1 MQKNLLI
8 NFEVKFLEY
17 SFLIPQFGNFILTVL
32 AFILCLSVIVFV
44 HEFGHY
50 FIGKISGIHAE
61 VFSIGFGPVITSF
74 YDRNGTKWQVAAL
87 PLGGYVKFL
96 GDKNASRSSR
106 QITTPPKDPNFMRK
120 SMHGAPLWA
129 RFLTVAAGPVFNFI
143 FSGLI
148 FFAIFMS
155 QGIIKFPLM
164 VDKLFDAPYDQKLR
178 KDDIVRSINGVE
190 IKDNLHDFNSL
201 IEDSLSN
208 GTLTYVIER
217 EAKLITV
224 DQVTQNPPRIT
235 QVLPKSSAIS
245 AGLEKGDFILSI
257 NKNGITNF
265 SQIKQIVEAS
275 QGEVLQVEYW
285 REGTIYETELKPL
298 IVDVPTE
305 NGGFERIYRIGI
317 VSDYLS
323 FQPAKTKQSISLALT
338 SSIASIY
345 LIMEGSVK
353 GLYHI
358 LFGNI
363 SSCNLSGPI
372 SIAETSG
379 QMVKQGSMSYLWFI
393 AVLST
398 AIGMINLFP
407 IPVLDGGHLMFFT
420 VEAIIGK
427 KPNETIVNTFMTF
440 GFVLLVGL
448 MLFSLF
454 NDFLCP

>member
-1 MQKNLLI
+1 M
-8 NFEVKFLEY
+8 EY
-17 SFLIPQFGNFILTVL
+17 TLFFPQFSNLVITVL
-32 AFILCLSVIVFV
+32 AFVLCLSIIVFV

-50 FIGKISGIHAE
+50 FVGKLSGIHAE
-61 VFSIGFGPVITSF
+61 VFSIGFGPVVMSK
-74 YDRNGTKWQVAAL
+74 YDKRGTKWQIAAF

-96 GDKNASRSSR
+96 GDKNSASV
-106 QITTPPKDPNFMRK
+106 PDPKINFEDDQSFLRK

-129 RFLTVAAGPVFNFI
+129 RFITVAAGPIFNFI
-143 FSGLI
+143 FSGVI
-148 FFAIFMS
+148 FFLIYMN
-155 QGIIKFPLM
+155 QGIIKTPLT
-164 VDKLFDAPYDQKLR
+164 VDKLFDAPYEQKLR
-178 KDDIVRSINGVE
+178 KDDIVRSINGIELTDKIDDLSSLADVSISGNFFTYVVE
-190 IKDNLHDFNSL
+190 R
-201 IEDSLSN
+201 N
-208 GTLTYVIER
+208 GTVVTL
-217 EAKLITV
+217 
-224 DQVTQNPPRIT
+224 DQVIQNPPRIT

-257 NKNGITNF
+257 NSERISSF
-265 SQIKQIVEAS
+265 SQIKEFVEAS
-275 QGEVLQVEYW
+275 RGQSLKIEYW
-285 REGTIYETELKPL
+285 RKGQIYETELTPL
-298 IVDVPTE
+298 VVDVPTE
-305 NGGFERIYRIGI
+305 TGGFEPIYRIGI
-317 VSDYLS
+317 VSDYLP
-323 FQPAKTKQSISLALT
+323 FQPVTKKQSISWALV
-338 SSIASIY
+338 SSVESIY
-345 LIMEGSVK
+345 LIMEGSIK

-379 QMVKQGSMSYLWFI
+379 QMVKQGSMNFLWFI

-420 VEAIIGK
+420 FEAIMGK
-427 KPNETIVNTFMTF
+427 KPNQSIVNNFMTF

>member
-1 MQKNLLI
+1 M
-8 NFEVKFLEY
+8 EY
-17 SFLIPQFGNFILTVL
+17 SFFIPQFGNFIITAL
-32 AFILCLSVIVFV
+32 AFIFCLSIIVFV

-61 VFSIGFGPVITSF
+61 VFSIGFGPVLTSF
-74 YDRNGTKWQVAAL
+74 YDKKGTKWQIAAL

-96 GDKNASRSSR
+96 GDKNPSGSPSSGMA
-106 QITTPPKDPNFMRK
+106 QQTDQNLLRK
-120 SMHGAPLWA
+120 SMLGAPLWA
-129 RFLTVAAGPVFNFI
+129 RFMTVAAGPIFNFI
-143 FSGLI
+143 FSGII
-148 FFAIFMS
+148 FFIIYMN
-155 QGIIKFPLM
+155 QGIIKFPLT
-164 VDKLFDAPYDQKLR
+164 VDKVFDTPYEQKLR
-178 KDDIVRSINGVE
+178 RDDIVRSINGLE
-190 IKDNLHDFNSL
+190 IKDKFDDFS
-201 IEDSLSN
+201 
-208 GTLTYVIER
+208 TLEKETISKKLFTYVVER
-217 EAKLITV
+217 NGKLITI
-224 DQVTQNPPRIT
+224 DQVVQNPPRIT

-257 NKNGITNF
+257 NSEGISDFT
-265 SQIKQIVEAS
+265 QIKQIVEKS
-275 QGEVLQVEYW
+275 QGQVLKIEYW
-285 REGTIYETELKPL
+285 RMGKIYETELTPL

-305 NGGFERIYRIGI
+305 TGGFERIYRLGI
-317 VSDYLS
+317 VGDYLP
-323 FQPAKTKQSISLALT
+323 FQPAKTKQSFSWALV
-338 SSIASIY
+338 SSVESIY

-379 QMVKQGSMSYLWFI
+379 QMAKQGSLNYLWFI

-420 VEAIIGK
+420 VEAITGK
-427 KPNETIVNTFMTF
+427 KPNQTIINTFMTF

>member
-1 MQKNLLI
+1 M
-8 NFEVKFLEY
+8 EY
-17 SFLIPQFGNFILTVL
+17 SFFIPQFGNFIITAL
-32 AFILCLSVIVFV
+32 AFIFCLSIIVFV

-61 VFSIGFGPVITSF
+61 VFSIGFGPVLTSF
-74 YDRNGTKWQVAAL
+74 YDKKGTKWQIAAL

-96 GDKNASRSSR
+96 GDKNPSGSPSSGMV
-106 QITTPPKDPNFMRK
+106 QQTDQNLLRK
-120 SMHGAPLWA
+120 SMLGAPLWA
-129 RFLTVAAGPVFNFI
+129 RFMTVAAGPIFNFI
-143 FSGLI
+143 FSGII
-148 FFAIFMS
+148 FFIIYMN
-155 QGIIKFPLM
+155 QGIIKFPLT
-164 VDKLFDAPYDQKLR
+164 VDKVFDTPYEQKLR
-178 KDDIVRSINGVE
+178 RDDIVRSINGLE
-190 IKDNLHDFNSL
+190 IKDKFYDFS
-201 IEDSLSN
+201 
-208 GTLTYVIER
+208 TLEKESISKKLFTYVVER
-217 EAKLITV
+217 NGKLITI
-224 DQVTQNPPRIT
+224 DQVVQNPPRIT

-257 NKNGITNF
+257 NSEGISDFT
-265 SQIKQIVEAS
+265 QIKQIVEKS
-275 QGEVLQVEYW
+275 QGQVLKIEYW
-285 REGTIYETELKPL
+285 RMGKIYETELTPL

-305 NGGFERIYRIGI
+305 TGGFERIYRLGI
-317 VSDYLS
+317 VGDHLP
-323 FQPAKTKQSISLALT
+323 FQPAKTKQSFSWALV
-338 SSIASIY
+338 SSVESIY

-353 GLYHI
+353 GIYHI

-379 QMVKQGSMSYLWFI
+379 QMAKQGSLNYLWFI

-420 VEAIIGK
+420 VEAITGK
-427 KPNETIVNTFMTF
+427 KPNQTIINTFMTF